1 MNQTKWTQN
10 NLFGTLDAV
19 ISHLDE
25 WGACGVMVQREDL
38 EAWRD
43 TVLHLRSLL
52 REVCEAA
59 EHVPIWGS
67 DGHARYVCAACEFQ
81 KPVDLCEFL
90 IRTYTNPGD
99 VVLDNAM
106 GSGSVCLAAR
116 NTGRLSIGIEIDS
129 VLCEKAYKRL
139 SEFI

>member
-67 DGHARYVCAACEFQ
+67 DGHARYACAACEFQ
-81 KPVDLCEFL
+81 RVKGAELVHHAPDCPVGTAKKFL
-90 IRTYTNPGD
+90 
-99 VVLDNAM
+99 
-106 GSGSVCLAAR
+106 
-116 NTGRLSIGIEIDS
+116 GIDQ
-129 VLCEKAYKRL
+129 
-139 SEFI
+139 

>member
-52 REVCEAA
+52 REVCDAA
-59 EHVPIWGS
+59 VRRDDAHWQYCTICDEMCRPDVTPFH
-67 DGHARYVCAACEFQ
+67 HAPDC
-81 KPVDLCEFL
+81 PVGTAKKFL
-90 IRTYTNPGD
+90 
-99 VVLDNAM
+99 
-106 GSGSVCLAAR
+106 
-116 NTGRLSIGIEIDS
+116 GIDQ
-129 VLCEKAYKRL
+129 
-139 SEFI
+139 